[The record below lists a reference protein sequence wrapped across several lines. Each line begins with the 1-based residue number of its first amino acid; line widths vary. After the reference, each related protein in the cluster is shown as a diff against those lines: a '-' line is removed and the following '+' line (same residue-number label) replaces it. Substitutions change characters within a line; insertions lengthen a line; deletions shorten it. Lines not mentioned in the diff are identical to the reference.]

1 MIGVIKSLTKPVTTA
16 PKAMPMTMPT
26 AMSTRLP
33 LSKKVLKPLPI
44 PPSPFIFAACL
55 TCNASLISPSPL
67 FSRHR
72 LIWGPAAG
80 RIDKTQEL
88 ALAAP
93 QQLDHLLPLGPR
105 LLVVECRSGK
115 FGDGSVQVGKL
126 KDAATGKLEWSLA
139 QLRLPLRKSFVCLRK
154 RVGPNQYR
162 TNSCEG

>member
-1 MIGVIKSLTKPVTTA
+1 MMTKATITLKKSPYRNLLWLTVKKRPEKSGLPNSAAMIGVIKSLTKPVTTA

-93 QQLDHLLPLGPR
+93 QELDHRLPLGRR
-105 LLVVECRSGK
+105 LLVVEGRSGK

-126 KDAATGKLEWSLA
+126 K
-139 QLRLPLRKSFVCLRK
+139 
-154 RVGPNQYR
+154 
-162 TNSCEG
+162 